1 VLQQADLI
9 FSQTLECDG
18 TKTAVITGTTCS
30 ILVTTLMAAPYSQP
44 WGSSIYAKISATNA
58 YGDSSFSTSGN
69 GAKIITYPD
78 APKSLA
84 NVALVTSAYLI
95 GLTWAT
101 GAANGGSAVLD
112 YKIIYD

>member
-1 VLQQADLI
+1 LI

-18 TKTAVITGTTCS
+18 TRTAVITDTTCS
-30 ILVTTLMAAPYSQP
+30 VQVSTLMASPYSLP
-44 WGSSIYAKISATNA
+44 WGSSIFAKISASNA

-84 NVALVTSAYLI
+84 NVPLTTTAYQI
-95 GLTWAT
+95 GLAWSA
-101 GAANGGSAVLD
+101 GDANGGSPVLD
-112 YKIIYD
+112 YKIVYD